1 MVYDIIRE
9 YPDLG
14 SFWYGHWED
23 VELTPLAFLIL
34 VGVVFGLLLA
44 LVLALFVGYVLQSA
58 ALAKIGKRMG
68 AWRNIRTMAALPFA
82 RYFAIGKL
90 AERSDAVHGTQ
101 GKRRL
106 WGRILLICCCILIP
120 ITAVVLIIGIV
131 GLPGTQL
138 FAMLVESSDRALGG
152 ADSRVV
158 TILVSLAYVLLVL
171 IALPA
176 LLLNLIS
183 YELFALIMVALPI
196 VGLVCLLVGVL
207 LLAIVRTLCGV
218 CYYKVL
224 RSYFESKV
232 AMALTVIGAV
242 TGLTPIALFVASR
255 KKTLN

>member
-9 YPDLG
+9 YPGLG
-14 SFWYGHWED
+14 SFLYGHWED
-23 VELTPLAFLIL
+23 IELSTEAFLII
-34 VGVVFGLLLA
+34 VSGVLMSILATCICGL
-44 LVLALFVGYVLQSA
+44 VGYVLGSL
-58 ALAKIGKRMG
+58 ALAKIAKKQG
-68 AWRNIRTMAALPFA
+68 AWRNIRTMACLPFA
-82 RYFAIGKL
+82 RYFVIGKL

-106 WGRILLICCCILIP
+106 WGRLLFICCCVLIP
-120 ITAVVLIIGIV
+120 ITAAVLLIGIIGV
-131 GLPGTQL
+131 PGTQV
-138 FAMLVESSDRALGG
+138 FAMLIESSNRALGG

-158 TILVSLAYVLLVL
+158 TILASLAYVLLVL

-183 YELFALIMVALPI
+183 SELFALVMVALPI
-196 VGLVCLLVGVL
+196 VGAVCLLVGVV

-232 AMALTVIGAV
+232 AMILTVIGAV

-255 KKTLN
+255 KKTQN